1 MALPVNQLVGPQL
14 LPNSAQAQASLSKFG
29 ETVTHEASGQY
40 FNQALNG
47 QSYIYTIAS
56 QALLLSAT
64 TGNVPTIW
72 NPAGSG
78 VIFVPTTL
86 TITYISGTLVVG
98 GVVIATTLNA
108 GSAIGTAAP
117 IVTFTQVTP
126 KPAIRGTGF
135 GSRCLFAPSTCTFTA
150 APVVEYATNINY
162 NTTALVLANGTHNF
176 NGTLAYY
183 PGTAMSVCY
192 TVTTSTA
199 LFCVSVTGIEVPVP
213 PGS

>member
-1 MALPVNQLVGPQL
+1 MAIPILGQVGPG
-14 LPNSAQAQASLSKFG
+14 SVGIGTQAPPRLSKQL
-29 ETVTHEASGQY
+29 ELVTHEASGQY
-40 FNQALNG
+40 FEQALNG
-47 QSYIYTIAS
+47 QSYIYGIAS

-64 TGNVPTIW
+64 TGNVPTVW

-78 VIFVPTTL
+78 VIFVPTKL

-162 NTTALVLANGTHNF
+162 NTTALVLANGTHDF

-183 PGTAMSVCY
+183 PGTAMSICY

-199 LFCVSVTGIEVPVP
+199 LFAITLCGLEIPVP

>member
-1 MALPVNQLVGPQL
+1 MALPITSAVGPQSL
-14 LPNSAQAQASLSKFG
+14 GNAAQAQPSLSKFG
-29 ETVTHEASGQY
+29 ETVTHEQSGQY

-47 QSYIYTIAS
+47 QAYVYTIAS

-135 GSRCLFAPSTCTFTA
+135 GSRCLFAPSTCTFTT

-199 LFCVSVTGIEVPVP
+199 LFALTITGIEIPIP

>member
-1 MALPVNQLVGPQL
+1 MALTTLNQVGPQSVGNGTQTV
-14 LPNSAQAQASLSKFG
+14 PRLSKFG
-29 ETVTHEASGQY
+29 ETVTNEASGQY
-40 FNQALNG
+40 FEQGLNG
-47 QSYIYTIAS
+47 QSFVYTIAS

-78 VIFVPTTL
+78 VIFVPTSL

-117 IVTFTQVTP
+117 IVTFTQVAA
-126 KPAIRGTGF
+126 KAAIRGTGAA
-135 GSRCLFAPSTCTFTA
+135 SKCLFAPSTCTFTA
-150 APVVEYATNINY
+150 APTVEYATNINY

-199 LFCVSVTGIEVPVP
+199 LFALTVCGLEIPIP

>member
-1 MALPVNQLVGPQL
+1 MAFAILGQTGQTLQGVGQPTPVR
-14 LPNSAQAQASLSKFG
+14 LSKFG

-40 FNQALNG
+40 FEQALNG
-47 QSYIYTIAS
+47 QSYIYMIAS

-64 TGNVPTIW
+64 TGGVPTVW
-72 NPAGSG
+72 NPSGSG
-78 VIFVPTTL
+78 VIFIPTKL
-86 TITYISGTLVVG
+86 TVTYISGTLVVG

-126 KPAIRGTGF
+126 KPTIRGTGF
-135 GSRCLFAPSTCTFTA
+135 GSRCLFAPTTNTFTA
-150 APVVEYATNINY
+150 APVVEYATQISY
-162 NTTALVLANGTHNF
+162 NTTALAMPQMTHDF

-199 LFCVSVTGIEVPVP
+199 LFALSIHGLEVPIP

>member
-1 MALPVNQLVGPQL
+1 MAFAITGQTGPTLQGNGSAAPVR
-14 LPNSAQAQASLSKFG
+14 LSKFG
-29 ETVTHEASGQY
+29 ETVTHESSGQY
-40 FNQALNG
+40 FEQALNG
-47 QSYIYTIAS
+47 QSYIYMIAS

-64 TGNVPTIW
+64 TGGVPTVW

-78 VIFVPTTL
+78 VIFVPTKL
-86 TITYISGTLVVG
+86 TIAYISGTLVVG

-108 GSAIGTAAP
+108 GSSIGTAAP
-117 IVTFTQVTP
+117 IVSFTQVAP

-135 GSRCLFAPSTCTFTA
+135 GSRCLFAPSTCSFTA

-162 NTTALVLANGTHNF
+162 NTTALVLANGTHDF

-183 PGTAMSVCY
+183 PGTAMSICY

-199 LFCVSVTGIEVPVP
+199 LFAISLSGLEVPVP

>member
-1 MALPVNQLVGPQL
+1 MALPINYLSGPQTIGNNQQVQ
-14 LPNSAQAQASLSKFG
+14 PSVTKFA
-29 ETVTHEASGQY
+29 ETVTHEQSGQY

-72 NPAGSG
+72 NPVGSG
-78 VIFVPTTL
+78 VIFVPTSL

-98 GVVIATTLNA
+98 GVVVASTLNA
-108 GSAIGTAAP
+108 GSQIGTAAP

-126 KPAIRGTGF
+126 KATLRGSGF
-135 GSRCLFAPSTCTFTA
+135 AAKCLFAPTTCTFTA

-162 NTTALVLANGTHNF
+162 NTTALVLANGMHNF

-183 PGTAMSVCY
+183 PGSAMSVCY

-199 LFCVSVTGIEVPVP
+199 LFAITVCGLEIPIP

>member
-1 MALPVNQLVGPQL
+1 MPFLMQGQVGPQTAGL
-14 LPNSAQAQASLSKFG
+14 GATINNRLSKFG

-40 FNQALNG
+40 FEQALNG
-47 QSYIYTIAS
+47 QSYIYMIAS

-78 VIFVPTTL
+78 VIFIPTTL
-86 TITYISGTLVVG
+86 TVTWISGTLVVG

-117 IVTFTQVTP
+117 IVTFTQVAP

-150 APVVEYATNINY
+150 APTVEYSTNINY
-162 NTTALVLANGTHNF
+162 NTTALILANGFHNF

-199 LFCVSVTGIEVPVP
+199 LFAITICGIEVPIP